1 MGEVL
6 IRPFLLAA
14 AALLLPASALALDPG
29 DVVFTEF
36 AIAPAAGPEWFEVY
50 NPTASSVDLAG
61 CVLSEDDN
69 LFTIDA
75 LVIGSRDY
83 AVLSRSDACAIYD
96 DAGACVAQSDLVYG
110 SLSLN
115 NSGVEVMELRCAD
128 VLIDAVG
135 YDYDEFEDDCLD
147 AGSCS
152 VGLNGLGQSADT
164 NDDWAGSWCVPALEQ
179 LVYDEAGGTVRA
191 SPWAPTDCI
200 TGGPACGVGD
210 VVVTEMMVDALA
222 SSDSREWFE
231 IKVTTGSGCDL
242 QGCQLWEGPDLE
254 VPTDQVGGDDDD
266 SAGDDD
272 DESTACEEPIDGWRC
287 HEVDAPGN
295 TLAFASGEYALF
307 GKGAD
312 LVASTPEEIPVDYR
326 YSGLFFNNDDPTYL
340 HLVCNDTVVESARY
354 DWSLFQGDCPND
366 GCTLQLHASSEV
378 PTANDEP
385 TGWCVAS
392 DEDEYRHGDEVGDPF
407 FGTPGAVGACLA
419 REWPTEG
426 EVVFSELMIGPIS
439 SSAEGAVS
447 FPEWFELT
455 SVTNRDVELEGCR
468 VRRIRP
474 AEADGDDDDDSA
486 APVDD
491 IKEHQIGSDGLVPVL
506 AAGASQ
512 VLVKSECIDGTEA
525 PDTGICNTADRTD
538 TVYGTLSFSNGD
550 VTEELILECPDVTGG
565 DPVIVDRTSYNQQR
579 MANRAGHSMEF
590 DVTVADPASV
600 NDDFGLWCEA
610 SFQDCIDDAVTEDGD
625 CNYGT
630 PGSAGPCATGNVS
643 VPPSGAGCRCDNIE
657 ARGGATGLGLLLLL
671 GLLRRKKA

>member
-1 MGEVL
+1 ML
-6 IRPFLLAA
+6 RLAALA
-14 AALLLPASALALDPG
+14 AALLLPATALAVDPG

-36 AIAPAAGPEWFEVY
+36 AIAPAAGPEWFELY
-50 NPTASSVDLAG
+50 NPTASAVDLAD

-83 AVLSRSDACAIYD
+83 AVLSRSDTCAIYD
-96 DAGACVAQSDLVYG
+96 DAGDCVADSDLVYG

-115 NSGVEVMELRCAD
+115 NSGVETMGLTCD
-128 VLIDAVG
+128 SVLIDAVG
-135 YDYDEFEDDCLD
+135 YDYDAFEDDCLD
-147 AGSCS
+147 AGSCT

-164 NDDWAGSWCVPALEQ
+164 NDDWEGSWCVPTQ
-179 LVYDEAGGTVRA
+179 LVYDETGGTVRA
-191 SPWAPTDCI
+191 SPWAPTDCV
-200 TGGPACGVGD
+200 TGGPACGAGD

-231 IKVTTGSGCDL
+231 VKVTTGSGCDL
-242 QGCQLWEGPDLE
+242 QGCQLWEGPTLE
-254 VPTDQVGGDDDD
+254 VPTDEVGGDDDD

-272 DESTACEEPIDGWRC
+272 DDDEEADPCDEPIEGWRC

-295 TLAFASGEYALF
+295 TLAFDSGAYALF

-312 LVASTPEEIPVDYR
+312 LIASSPEEIPVDYR

-340 HLVCNDTVVESARY
+340 HIVCNDTVVESARY

-366 GCTLQLHASSEV
+366 GCTLQLHPSAEEA
-378 PTANDEP
+378 TANDEP

-392 DEDEYRHGDEVGDPF
+392 DEDEYRHDDEVGDPF
-407 FGTPGAVGACLA
+407 FGTPGLPGACLA
-419 REWPTEG
+419 REWPNEG
-426 EVVFSELMIGPIS
+426 EVVFSELMLAPVS

-455 SVTNRDVELEGCR
+455 SVTDRDVELEGCR
-468 VRRIRP
+468 VRRVR
-474 AEADGDDDDDSA
+474 AGEVEGDDDDSA
-486 APVDD
+486 VPEDD
-491 IKEHQIGSDGLVPVL
+491 VKEHQIGSEGLVPVL
-506 AAGASQ
+506 LSGTSQ

-525 PDTGICNTADRTD
+525 PETGICNTDGRTD
-538 TVYGTLSFSNGD
+538 YVYGTVSFSNGD
-550 VTEELILECPDVTGG
+550 VTEELILECPDVQGG

-579 MANRAGHSMEF
+579 MADRSGHSMEF
-590 DVTVADPASV
+590 NTTVADPASV
-600 NDDFGLWCEA
+600 NDDFALWCEA
-610 SFQDCIDDAVTEDGD
+610 SFQDCIDEAVTEDGD

-630 PGSAGPCATGNVS
+630 PGTAGPCATGNVS